1 MDQEDACRFSF
12 SEAPAGPPT
21 ARSAPPLFEET
32 ITAASPSEAVRL
44 ANAHDLSTKD
54 ERANALW
61 LVDAQGVLHWSLR
74 RADRD

>member
-1 MDQEDACRFSF
+1 MPVFILRGACR
-12 SEAPAGPPT
+12 APDGQIG
-21 ARSAPPLFEET
+21 PPLFEET